1 MNINHNLMVLTIF
14 IASFMYQPGS
24 LFALGSHEANQE
36 IISQQNHG
44 QMILLAQKS
53 RKKRLSA
60 EGKIRKTGD
69 KTVIDFESV
78 DIVGDRRTPIGSMIN
93 QSRAEKDYDFV
104 KIRLRWH
111 PEMKK
116 SASSLDTQ

>member
-1 MNINHNLMVLTIF
+1 MNIKINILSFAIVLTSF
-14 IASFMYQPGS
+14 ILEPSSAHS
-24 LFALGSHEANQE
+24 LGNYSEPPE
-36 IISQQNHG
+36 KISQQNEVKKV
-44 QMILLAQKS
+44 LLAQKS

-78 DIVGDRRTPIGSMIN
+78 DIVGDRRTPLGSMIN

>member
-1 MNINHNLMVLTIF
+1 MNIKINILGLSLLLF
-14 IASFMYQPGS
+14 SF
-24 LFALGSHEANQE
+24 LFDPQDGLALGTSLGNHEK
-36 IISQQNHG
+36 ISQQSFSNSN
-44 QMILLAQKS
+44 LLAQKS

-69 KTVIDFESV
+69 KTVIDFDSV
-78 DIVGDRRTPIGSMIN
+78 DIVGDRRTPLGSMIN

>member
-1 MNINHNLMVLTIF
+1 MNINLIVLKS
-14 IASFMYQPGS
+14 IAALGCVGLISIEG
-24 LFALGSHEANQE
+24 FALTNHHQE
-36 IISQQNHG
+36 QEKFTHHVQRETVLI
-44 QMILLAQKS
+44 AQKS

-60 EGKIRKTGD
+60 EGKIRQSGD

-78 DIVGDRRTPIGSMIN
+78 DIVGDRRTPLGSMIN
-93 QSRAEKDYDFV
+93 QNKANKGYDFV